1 MNEITITGQFDRE
14 PDQRTIDRPTGSVE
28 LTRASLNFF
37 SKRGDK
43 DIRMWVDVEAV
54 GNKAHDL
61 ASVPQNTDVTI
72 KGRLERAAWQDK
84 QTGDWKSKHFI
95 RYEGSEHSGAKEAPS
110 DYDDIP
116 F

>member
-1 MNEITITGQFDRE
+1 MNEINIKGQFDRA

-54 GNKAHDL
+54 GNKAHEL
-61 ASVPQNTDVTI
+61 ASIPLNTDVTI
-72 KGRLERAAWQDK
+72 TGRLERAAWQDK
-84 QTGDWKSKHFI
+84 ETEEWRSKHFI
-95 RYEGSEHSGAKEAPS
+95 RYESSQHEGAEKAAK